1 MATEIVPTNLAD
13 VDRVAPVVPAVR
25 AALVV
30 PEDPVELAVRVALVV
45 RADPVVPAVLVV
57 QEDPAVLVALV
68 VQEDPAVL
76 VALEHVQVEAELEH
90 AQAAVEQERDQVE
103 PEPEHAQAVAELERV
118 RAGGAPERGPVAVPL
133 RTKSVIAVHH
143 RGLPL
148 LLAAVVDL
156 VAAAQTMRE
165 PAATEA
171 VIAWEAAD
179 IVAVAAAG
187 AVTEP
192 AVVVEVA
199 VAEVTVAED
208 AAEAEDA
215 DDKGRVND
223 EETNENKN
231 KYYDFAENFS
241 GRFCGPYFLFVNDRS
256 ARCAIGQNRC
266 ACDIA
271 ASPKTIRHAETG
283 SRRPYSGS
291 SEFRCRRRKGD
302 SGAGRRGSNCFRGS
316 RSR

>member
-1 MATEIVPTNLAD
+1 MATEILPTNLAD

-25 AALVV
+25 AALAV
-30 PEDPVELAVRVALVV
+30 PEDPVALVVQVALAVPEDLVVQVALAVPEDLVAQVALAVPEDPVAQVVRVALVV
-45 RADPVVPAVLVV
+45 P
-57 QEDPAVLVALV
+57 ESLVALV
-68 VQEDPAVL
+68 VPEDPAVP
-76 VALEHVQVEAELEH
+76 VALEREL
-90 AQAAVEQERDQVE
+90 VLVE

-148 LLAAVVDL
+148 LLVAAVDL

-179 IVAVAAAG
+179 IVAVAAAA

-241 GRFCGPYFLFVNDRS
+241 GRFCDPCFLFVNDRS
-256 ARCAIGQNRC
+256 ARCAIGQNGR

-271 ASPKTIRHAETG
+271 AKPKSVRLTETG
-283 SRRPYSGS
+283 S
-291 SEFRCRRRKGD
+291 
-302 SGAGRRGSNCFRGS
+302 
-316 RSR
+316 

>member
-1 MATEIVPTNLAD
+1 
-13 VDRVAPVVPAVR
+13 
-25 AALVV
+25 
-30 PEDPVELAVRVALVV
+30 
-45 RADPVVPAVLVV
+45 VLVV

-76 VALEHVQVEAELEH
+76 VALEHVQVEAALEH

-103 PEPEHAQAVAELERV
+103 AELEHARAAVEQERV
-118 RAGGAPERGPVAVPL
+118 LAEAAPEHGPVAVPP

-143 RGLPL
+143 RGLPP

-156 VAAAQTMRE
+156 VAVAQTMRE
-165 PAATEA
+165 QAAAEA
-171 VIAWEAAD
+171 VIAWEVAD
-179 IVAVAAAG
+179 IVAVAAAV
-187 AVTEP
+187 VTEP
-192 AVVVEVA
+192 AAVGEVA
-199 VAEVTVAED
+199 VAAAVVAAEEDAAVAED
-208 AAEAEDA
+208 AE
-215 DDKGRVND
+215 DKGRVND

-271 ASPKTIRHAETG
+271 ASPKTIRHTKAG

-302 SGAGRRGSNCFRGS
+302 SGPGRRGSHCFRGS
-316 RSR
+316 RSRQEPGGRVCSQGKGKEFG